1 MVTAVRA
8 GLRALV
14 VATMVMVLTVGYS
27 ASAYATDVYRGP
39 EGYEWYAKFGN
50 DYFNAYNRLD
60 IEKEVVSELGVG
72 NTKTVRYTF
81 TWNKNKDKAA
91 FSQRPW
97 LFVYLPKDLQDGT
110 LKISRYRE
118 DYKLGIRPGWEEVTV
133 AKNQSIGEFHTGTGP
148 ASSRN
153 AGLYPEELF
162 NKHWNEGFGSTE
174 PNPGTDR
181 GFGGHSPT
189 TCEMTGWK
197 NDGKFGRSLWS
208 WENGRNQVHK
218 WVVEAVVPSS
228 FDIDAEPVL
237 MGYSSSNIAGFERF
251 YMGYGPFDTDN
262 DGIPDAKETHAGTN
276 PYGASLTY
284 DTAPLDYGVPS
295 SRTPLAKTGE
305 INQRANNYE
314 FWENGGTSQAV
325 PTGATYTLSSRLPA
339 GVQETSDRTQM
350 GPGRVF
356 LDRQTGELVF
366 HPAEEHSGQTVNFE
380 INVEF
385 PQKTTCRP
393 QLKETLKASFT
404 VKTPLTRDYNPQ
416 YAPTTV
422 QAGTTK
428 NTDAPKDPNKD
439 LPAGTTFALTEQAK
453 KDFPWATIDATTGV
467 ITLNPERRLTAKDYV
482 IPVVVTY
489 PDTSTTTIN
498 AAVTVTP
505 PAPQKG
511 DFTVD
516 VTETEVWLQAGHPL
530 VPELKVKAQSAVQA
544 DQIDVEMVCSLAGQ
558 ETDVNQQLSNGWS
571 LDKLT
576 RYTTATPEQQQK
588 LDNGGSREPGVL
600 YQGDTSLARTD
611 VSVAGLA
618 DKPGV
623 YTCSF
628 FGSNKLDT
636 IKKVGLLSNGKI
648 NDASGVFEG
657 ARGIAW
663 DSKTVTVHV
672 VEPFTLPK
680 TGGAGVMP
688 VLALVCVGGMV
699 LIGLWF
705 TIATLSPRPAR
716 SSRTRV
722 SR

>member
-1 MVTAVRA
+1 MVTAVRVR
-8 GLRALV
+8 LRALV

-27 ASAYATDVYRGP
+27 ASAHATDVYRGP
-39 EGYEWYAKFGN
+39 EGYEWYSRYGN

-60 IEKEVVSELGVG
+60 IEKGVVGGSDTGG
-72 NTKTVRYTF
+72 TKTVRYTF
-81 TWNKNKDKAA
+81 TWNKNMDQNA
-91 FSQRPW
+91 FSGRVW
-97 LFVYLPKDLQDGT
+97 LFAYLPKDLQDNT

-118 DYKLGIRPGWEEVTV
+118 DYVLGIKPGWKHVDV
-133 AKNQSIGEFHTGTGP
+133 AVDQSIGDFN
-148 ASSRN
+148 ASNTRSTF
-153 AGLYPEELF
+153 LYPEDGF
-162 NKHWNEGFGSTE
+162 HKNWNDGFGSTE
-174 PNPGTDR
+174 PNSNADR
-181 GFGGHSPT
+181 GYGGHNPT

-197 NDGKFGRSLWS
+197 DAGRFARSLWS
-208 WENGRNQVHK
+208 YENGKNQVYK
-218 WVVEAVVPSS
+218 WVVEAEVPSS

-237 MGYSSSNIAGFERF
+237 MGYSSSNTLSFERF

-276 PYGASLTY
+276 PFGASLTY
-284 DTAPLDYGVPS
+284 DAAPLDYGVPS

-305 INQRANNYE
+305 VNQRGNNYE
-314 FWENGGTSQAV
+314 FWDNGGMSQAV
-325 PTGATYTLSSRLPA
+325 PTGATYTLSPHLPA
-339 GVQETSDRTQM
+339 GVQETTDRTQM

-356 LDRQTGELVF
+356 LDPHTGELVF
-366 HPAEEHSGQTVNFE
+366 HPAEQHSGQTVNFD

-385 PQKTTCRP
+385 PQNTTCRP
-393 QLKETLKASFT
+393 QLKETFKASFT

-439 LPAGTTFALTEQAK
+439 LLAGTTFTLTDETK
-453 KDFPWATIDATTGV
+453 KEFPWATIDETTGV
-467 ITLNPERRLTAKDYV
+467 ITLNPERRVTAKDYE

-489 PDTSTTTIN
+489 PDTSTTTIK
-498 AAVTVTP
+498 APVTVTLP
-505 PAPQKG
+505 VPQKG

-516 VTETEVWLQAGHPL
+516 VSEKEVWLQAGHPL

-558 ETDVNQQLSNGWS
+558 ETDVNQQVSNGWS

-628 FGSNKLDT
+628 FGSNKLDVL
-636 IKKVGLLSNGKI
+636 KRVGLLSNGKI
-648 NDASGVFEG
+648 NDATDIYENL
-657 ARGIAW
+657 RGIAW

>member
-1 MVTAVRA
+1 MRHHTAFA
-8 GLRALV
+8 
-14 VATMVMVLTVGYS
+14 
-27 ASAYATDVYRGP
+27 
-39 EGYEWYAKFGN
+39 
-50 DYFNAYNRLD
+50 
-60 IEKEVVSELGVG
+60 
-72 NTKTVRYTF
+72 
-81 TWNKNKDKAA
+81 
-91 FSQRPW
+91 
-97 LFVYLPKDLQDGT
+97 
-110 LKISRYRE
+110 LKICKVRR
-118 DYKLGIRPGWEEVTV
+118 
-133 AKNQSIGEFHTGTGP
+133 
-148 ASSRN
+148 
-153 AGLYPEELF
+153 
-162 NKHWNEGFGSTE
+162 
-174 PNPGTDR
+174 
-181 GFGGHSPT
+181 
-189 TCEMTGWK
+189 
-197 NDGKFGRSLWS
+197 
-208 WENGRNQVHK
+208 
-218 WVVEAVVPSS
+218 
-228 FDIDAEPVL
+228 
-237 MGYSSSNIAGFERF
+237 
-251 YMGYGPFDTDN
+251 
-262 DGIPDAKETHAGTN
+262 
-276 PYGASLTY
+276 
-284 DTAPLDYGVPS
+284 
-295 SRTPLAKTGE
+295 
-305 INQRANNYE
+305 
-314 FWENGGTSQAV
+314 
-325 PTGATYTLSSRLPA
+325 
-339 GVQETSDRTQM
+339 
-350 GPGRVF
+350 
-356 LDRQTGELVF
+356 ELVF
-366 HPAEEHSGQTVNFE
+366 HPTDAHSGQTVNFE

-393 QLKETLKASFT
+393 QLKETIKASFT
-404 VKTPLTRDYNPQ
+404 VKTPLNKDYNPA
-416 YAPTTV
+416 YTPTTV
-422 QAGTTK
+422 QAGTTQK
-428 NTDAPKDPNKD
+428 TEAPKDPNKD
-439 LPAGTTFALTEQAK
+439 LPAGTTFTLTDETK
-453 KDFPWATIDATTGV
+453 KEFPWATIDETTGV
-467 ITLNPERRLTAKDYV
+467 ITLNPERRVTAKDYE

-498 AAVTVTP
+498 APVTVTP

-558 ETDVNQQLSNGWS
+558 ETDVNQQVSNGWS

-618 DKPGV
+618 DKPGT

-636 IKKVGLLSNGKI
+636 IKKVGLLSNGNI
-648 NDASGVFEG
+648 NDAAGIYESL
-657 ARGIAW
+657 RGIAW

-716 SSRTRV
+716 SSRTRI

>member
-1 MVTAVRA
+1 MVTAVRVR
-8 GLRALV
+8 LRALV

-27 ASAYATDVYRGP
+27 ASAHATDVYRGP
-39 EGYEWYAKFGN
+39 EGYEWYSRYGN

-60 IEKEVVSELGVG
+60 INKGVVGGSDTGD
-72 NTKTVRYTF
+72 TKTVRYTF
-81 TWNKNKDKAA
+81 TWNKNMDRNA
-91 FSQRPW
+91 FSGRVW
-97 LFVYLPKDLQDGT
+97 LFAYLPKDLQDNT

-118 DYKLGIRPGWEEVTV
+118 DYVLGIKPGWKHVDV
-133 AKNQSIGEFHTGTGP
+133 AVDQSIGDFN
-148 ASSRN
+148 ASSTRSTF
-153 AGLYPEELF
+153 LYPEEGF
-162 NKHWNEGFGSTE
+162 HKNWNDGFGSTE
-174 PNPGTDR
+174 PNSNADR
-181 GFGGHSPT
+181 GYGGHNPT

-197 NDGKFGRSLWS
+197 DAGRFARSLWS
-208 WENGRNQVHK
+208 YENGKNQVHK
-218 WVVEAVVPSS
+218 WVVEAEVPSS

-237 MGYSSSNIAGFERF
+237 MGYSSSNTLSFERF

-276 PYGASLTY
+276 PFGASLTY
-284 DTAPLDYGVPS
+284 DAAPLDYGVPS

-305 INQRANNYE
+305 VNQRGNNYE
-314 FWENGGTSQAV
+314 FWDNGGMSQAV
-325 PTGATYTLSSRLPA
+325 PTGATYTLSPHLPA
-339 GVQETSDRTQM
+339 GVQETTDRTQM

-356 LDRQTGELVF
+356 LDPHTGELVF
-366 HPAEEHSGQTVNFE
+366 HPAEAHSGQTVKFD
-380 INVEF
+380 INVKF
-385 PQKTTCRP
+385 PQNTTCRP
-393 QLKETLKASFT
+393 QLKETLTASFT
-404 VKTPLTRDYNPQ
+404 VKTPLNADYNPR
-416 YAPTTV
+416 YTPTTLE
-422 QAGTTK
+422 AGTTK
-428 NTDAPKDPNKD
+428 NTEAPKDPNKD
-439 LPAGTTFALTEQAK
+439 LPAGTTFALTDEAK
-453 KDFPWATIDATTGV
+453 RDFPWATIDENTGV
-467 ITLNPERRLTAKDYV
+467 ITLNPERRVPAKDYE
-482 IPVVVTY
+482 IPVMVTY
-489 PDTSTTTIN
+489 PDTSTTTIK
-498 AAVTVTP
+498 APVTVTP
-505 PAPQKG
+505 SSPQKG
-511 DFTVD
+511 D
-516 VTETEVWLQAGHPL
+516 PL

-544 DQIDVEMVCSLAGQ
+544 DQIDVEMVCSPAGQ
-558 ETDVNQQLSNGWS
+558 ETDVNKQVANGWS

-618 DKPGV
+618 DKPGT

>member
-1 MVTAVRA
+1 MAKAIRA
-8 GLRALV
+8 RLRALI
-14 VATMVMVLTVGYS
+14 VAVMVMVLTVGYS
-27 ASAYATDVYRGP
+27 ASAHATDVYRGP
-39 EGYEWYAKFGN
+39 EGYEWYSRYGN

-60 IEKEVVSELGVG
+60 INKGVVGGSDTGD
-72 NTKTVRYTF
+72 TKTVRYTF
-81 TWNKNKDKAA
+81 TWNKNMDLNA
-91 FSQRPW
+91 FSGRVW
-97 LFVYLPKDLQDGT
+97 LFAYLPKDLQDNT

-118 DYKLGIRPGWEEVTV
+118 DYVLGIKPGWKHVDV
-133 AKNQSIGEFHTGTGP
+133 AVDQSIGDFN
-148 ASSRN
+148 ASSTRSTF
-153 AGLYPEELF
+153 LYPEEGF
-162 NKHWNEGFGSTE
+162 HKNWNDGFGSTE
-174 PNPGTDR
+174 PNSNADR
-181 GFGGHSPT
+181 GYGGHNPT

-197 NDGKFGRSLWS
+197 DAGRFARSLWS
-208 WENGRNQVHK
+208 YENGKNQVHK
-218 WVVEAVVPSS
+218 WVVEAEVPSS

-237 MGYSSSNIAGFERF
+237 MGYSSSNTLSFERF

-284 DTAPLDYGVPS
+284 GNEPLDYGKAS

-305 INQRANNYE
+305 VNQRGNNYE
-314 FWENGGTSQAV
+314 FWDNGGMSQAV
-325 PTGATYTLSSRLPA
+325 PTGATYSLSPRLPN
-339 GVQETSDRTQM
+339 GVQQTTDRAQV

-356 LDRQTGELVF
+356 LDPNTGELVF
-366 HPAEEHSGQTVNFE
+366 HPTEAHSGQTVNFE

-385 PQKTTCRP
+385 PQNTTCRP
-393 QLKETLKASFT
+393 QLKETIKASFT
-404 VKTPLTRDYNPQ
+404 VKTPLNKDYNPA

-453 KDFPWATIDATTGV
+453 KDFPWATINATTGV
-467 ITLNPERRLTAKDYV
+467 ITLNPERRVAAKDYE

-516 VTETEVWLQAGHPL
+516 VTETEVWLQAGHPFI
-530 VPELKVKAQSAVQA
+530 PELTVNAQSTSQA

-558 ETDVNQQLSNGWS
+558 ETDVNQQVSNGWS

-611 VSVAGLA
+611 VSAAGLA

-628 FGSNKLDT
+628 FGSNKLDVL
-636 IKKVGLLSNGKI
+636 KRVGLLSNGKI
-648 NDASGVFEG
+648 NDATDIYENL
-657 ARGIAW
+657 RGIAW

-716 SSRTRV
+716 SSRTRI

>member
-1 MVTAVRA
+1 MATAVRSRLSSR
-8 GLRALV
+8 LRVLI

-27 ASAYATDVYRGP
+27 ASAHATEVYRGP
-39 EGYEWYAKFGN
+39 EGYEWYSRYGN
-50 DYFNAYNRLD
+50 GYFNAYNRLD
-60 IEKEVVSELGVG
+60 INKGVVGGSDTGD
-72 NTKTVRYTF
+72 TKTVRYTF
-81 TWNKNKDKAA
+81 TWNKNMDRNA
-91 FSQRPW
+91 FSGRVW
-97 LFVYLPKDLQDGT
+97 LFAYLPKDLQDNT

-118 DYKLGIRPGWEEVTV
+118 DYVLGIKPGWKHIDV
-133 AKNQSIGEFHTGTGP
+133 AVDQSIGDFN
-148 ASSRN
+148 ASNTRSTF
-153 AGLYPEELF
+153 LYPEDGF
-162 NKHWNEGFGSTE
+162 HKNWNDGFGSTE
-174 PNPGTDR
+174 PNFNADR
-181 GFGGHSPT
+181 GYGGHNPT

-197 NDGKFGRSLWS
+197 DAGRFARSLWS
-208 WENGRNQVHK
+208 YENGKNQVHK
-218 WVVEAVVPSS
+218 WVVEAEVPSS

-237 MGYSSSNIAGFERF
+237 MGYSSSNTLSFERF

-305 INQRANNYE
+305 INQRGNNYE

-339 GVQETSDRTQM
+339 EVQETTDRTQM

-366 HPAEEHSGQTVNFE
+366 HPAEQHSGQTVNFD

-385 PQKTTCRP
+385 PQNTTCRP
-393 QLKETLKASFT
+393 QLKETFKASFT

-422 QAGTTK
+422 EAGTTK

-453 KDFPWATIDATTGV
+453 KDFPWATIDGTTGV
-467 ITLNPERRLTAKDYV
+467 ITLNPERRVTAKDYV

-498 AAVTVTP
+498 APVTVTP

-558 ETDVNQQLSNGWS
+558 ETDVNQQVSNGWS

-618 DKPGV
+618 DKPGT

-716 SSRTRV
+716 SSRTRI